1 MGQQATTQAPPQQ
14 TEEQQQQATTQAPP
28 QKTEDQQQQSPA
40 PAPTQQS
47 EVDVCYKESRTRKV
61 KVPSECDEGLVKE
74 TGLCYQKCEG
84 ESDGA
89 LRCHKVKYEY
99 TGEVLSEGYWRPAG
113 KVPKNCPDSHPVKQG
128 GLCYEECPTDDGFE
142 YKGVGIVCWQKCSGS
157 MPSAQGAVCCKDA
170 AKCNEFTK
178 TAIESFG
185 GAVAKFL
192 SEDWK
197 GGVEETTK
205 FASNLALSKCGQVK
219 GTEDATDRPVDTD
232 KEQSEKEADQSEKE
246 AEDQE
251 LLQRMLKDKDCSC
264 SGICGPCP
272 DCHACHSCLQYG
284 AHCDRILK
292 SEQDGIYV

>member
-1 MGQQATTQAPPQQ
+1 MG
-14 TEEQQQQATTQAPP
+14 
-28 QKTEDQQQQSPA
+28 
-40 PAPTQQS
+40 
-47 EVDVCYKESRTRKV
+47 
-61 KVPSECDEGLVKE
+61 
-74 TGLCYQKCEG
+74 
-84 ESDGA
+84 
-89 LRCHKVKYEY
+89 
-99 TGEVLSEGYWRPAG
+99 
-113 KVPKNCPDSHPVKQG
+113 
-128 GLCYEECPTDDGFE
+128 
-142 YKGVGIVCWQKCSGS
+142 KCSGS

-292 SEQDGIYV
+292 SEQEEGEELLQRMLKDKDCSCSGICGPCPDCHACHSCLQYGAHCDRIL